1 MRRDHSTAELRHR
14 GSAAPG
20 ERHFVSAT
28 EKASHPLLGRVEGF
42 GRFITQSAD
51 HAGYGIILL
60 GRAFAG
66 VGHAFNPRRIRDIR
80 SLLYAYAVGA
90 LPVTIVVSIFTGMI
104 LALNGGISLKDFGQ
118 ENMIGRIVAVSMIRE
133 MGPFMTALILAA
145 SIGSG
150 IAAEIGTMK
159 VSEEIDALEVMSIS
173 PIRFLV
179 IPRLVSLL
187 LICPMMTVFAGLLGI
202 GGGMLVAHYQ
212 LGVSPT
218 TFRLDALST
227 LTHKDL
233 YTGILK
239 SVVFGVTIAIVGCTQ
254 GLVTRGGATGVGIA
268 TRRAVVVSFLLII
281 VLGYYITWF
290 FFNR

>member
-1 MRRDHSTAELRHR
+1 MSGRERGAASALGPIEGLGHFIVTSAEH
-14 GSAAPG
+14 A
-20 ERHFVSAT
+20 
-28 EKASHPLLGRVEGF
+28 GF
-42 GRFITQSAD
+42 G
-51 HAGYGIILL
+51 LL
-60 GRAFAG
+60 LLARATLRI
-66 VGHAFNPRRIRDIR
+66 GHAFNRRRLRDIR
-80 SLLYAYAVGA
+80 ALLQNYALGA
-90 LPVTIVVSIFTGMI
+90 LPVMVVVSIFTGMI

-118 ENMIGRIVAVSMIRE
+118 EGMIGRIVAVSMIRE

-179 IPRLVSLL
+179 IPRLVALL
-187 LICPMMTVFAGLLGI
+187 LICPMMTVFAGVLGI
-202 GGGMLVAHYQ
+202 FGGMLVANFQ

-218 TFRLDALST
+218 TFQLDALTT

-233 YTGILK
+233 YTGLLK
-239 SVVFGVTIAIVGCTQ
+239 SIVFGITIAIVGCTQ
-254 GLVTRGGATGVGIA
+254 GLVTRGGATGVGRA

-281 VLGYYITWF
+281 MLGYYITWF

>member
-1 MRRDHSTAELRHR
+1 M
-14 GSAAPG
+14 
-20 ERHFVSAT
+20 SAT
-28 EKASHPLLGRVEGF
+28 TTDSASQDPHPFFGAIEGF
-42 GRFITQSAD
+42 GRFLTNSAD
-51 HAGYGIILL
+51 HAGYGLTLL
-60 GRAFAG
+60 ARAVAG
-66 VGHAFNPRRIRDIR
+66 LPHAFVPRRIKDIR
-80 SLLYAYAVGA
+80 SLLFSYAVGA

-159 VSEEIDALEVMSIS
+159 VSEEIDALDVMSIS
-173 PIRFLV
+173 PIKFLV
-179 IPRLVSLL
+179 IPRLIALL

-202 GGGMLVAHYQ
+202 CGGMLVSYSQ
-212 LGVSPT
+212 LDVSPT
-218 TFRLDALST
+218 TFQIDALST
-227 LTHKDL
+227 LTQKDM
-233 YTGILK
+233 YTGLLK
-239 SVVFGVTIAIVGCTQ
+239 SVVFGITIAIVGCTQ
-254 GLVTRGGATGVGIA
+254 GLVTRGGATGVGVA

-290 FFNR
+290 FFNK

>member
-1 MRRDHSTAELRHR
+1 VADLAKPTFPFA
-14 GSAAPG
+14 GWI
-20 ERHFVSAT
+20 T
-28 EKASHPLLGRVEGF
+28 GF
-42 GRFITQSAD
+42 GRFITNSAD
-51 HAGYGIILL
+51 HAGFGIVLL
-60 GRAFAG
+60 VQAVAG
-66 VGHAFNPRRIRDIR
+66 SLHVFSSRRVRDIR
-80 SLLYAYAVGA
+80 ALLYSYAVGA

-118 ENMIGRIVAVSMIRE
+118 ESMIGRIVAVSMIRE

-173 PIRFLV
+173 PLRFLV
-179 IPRLVSLL
+179 LPRLVALTL
-187 LICPMMTVFAGLLGI
+187 VTPMMTVFAGLLGI
-202 GGGMLVAHYQ
+202 CGGMLVANYQ
-212 LGVSPT
+212 LGVSPVV
-218 TFRLDALST
+218 FQNDALST
-227 LTHKDL
+227 LTHRDL
-233 YTGILK
+233 FTGLLK
-239 SVVFGVTIAIVGCTQ
+239 SVVFGITIAIVGCTQ
-254 GLVTRGGATGVGIA
+254 GLVTTGGATGVGVA

>member
-1 MRRDHSTAELRHR
+1 LSGRERGAASALGPIEGLGHFIVTSAEH
-14 GSAAPG
+14 A
-20 ERHFVSAT
+20 
-28 EKASHPLLGRVEGF
+28 GF
-42 GRFITQSAD
+42 G
-51 HAGYGIILL
+51 LL
-60 GRAFAG
+60 LLARATLRI
-66 VGHAFNPRRIRDIR
+66 GHAFNRRRLRDIR
-80 SLLYAYAVGA
+80 ALLQNYALGA
-90 LPVTIVVSIFTGMI
+90 LPVMVVVSIFTGMI

-118 ENMIGRIVAVSMIRE
+118 EGMIGRIVAVSMIRE

-179 IPRLVSLL
+179 I
-187 LICPMMTVFAGLLGI
+187 ICPMMTVFAGILGI
-202 GGGMLVAHYQ
+202 FGGMLVANFQ

-218 TFRLDALST
+218 TFQLDALTT

-233 YTGILK
+233 YTGLLK
-239 SVVFGVTIAIVGCTQ
+239 SIVFGITIAIVGCTQ
-254 GLVTRGGATGVGIA
+254 GLVTRGGATGVGRA

-281 VLGYYITWF
+281 MLGYYITWF

>member
-1 MRRDHSTAELRHR
+1 M
-14 GSAAPG
+14 SASEPSSPPL
-20 ERHFVSAT
+20 VSA
-28 EKASHPLLGRVEGF
+28 VEGF
-42 GRFITQSAD
+42 GRFIATSAD
-51 HAGYGIILL
+51 HAGYGVTLL
-60 GRAFAG
+60 VTAVAG
-66 VGHAFNPRRIRDIR
+66 IGHAFVPRRLKDIR
-80 SLLYAYAVGA
+80 TLLHNYAVGA

-173 PIRFLV
+173 PIKFLV
-179 IPRLVSLL
+179 IPRLVALL
-187 LICPMMTVFAGLLGI
+187 LICPMMTVFAGVLGI
-202 GGGMLVAHYQ
+202 WGGMLVASTQ

-218 TFRLDALST
+218 TFRLDALTT
-227 LTHKDL
+227 LSEKDL
-233 YTGILK
+233 YTGLLK
-239 SVVFGVTIAIVGCTQ
+239 SVVFGIVIAVVGCTQ
-254 GLVTRGGATGVGIA
+254 GLVTRGGATGVGTA

-281 VLGYYITWF
+281 ILGYYITWF